1 MDTSLNIYLEYNLRY
16 WYFSVTL
23 RVEGTNKTNLNF
35 ASLTH
40 FCANEEGIV
49 DLSKQPPVEHPDYNE
64 PDSMGIFWSMQ
75 PLPKSD
81 TRFWSNN
88 VSEGLFYKFNVY
100 KGTCIF
106 QNKFIINYNIIPWL
120 VYNILFITWLS
131 LRACHG
137 WWHRKE

>member
-1 MDTSLNIYLEYNLRY
+1 M
-16 WYFSVTL
+16 
-23 RVEGTNKTNLNF
+23 
-35 ASLTH
+35 
-40 FCANEEGIV
+40 

-106 QNKFIINYNIIPWL
+106 QNKFIINYNITLYPDW
-120 VYNILFITWLS
+120 YITFYL
-131 LRACHG
+131 
-137 WWHRKE
+137 